1 MTNLPCEVVRDLL
14 PSYVDGLT
22 SETTGAL
29 VEAHVAGC
37 GACRAALQ
45 AMRTPE
51 AEPEKQENEAKE
63 IDFLKKNKKRNRKVL
78 LGSLLG
84 AAALVCLT
92 LFLRFFVIGQ
102 ELYGMQMLS
111 EVDVQNERLTME
123 LSSLNEAL
131 AVSEAKL
138 EENNGVVTLHAKG
151 VYRSFLHRGS
161 YPVSYTASE
170 PIRQVRT
177 EDRILWD
184 DGAPIS
190 PLASNVFATRH
201 DYVGDMSANNRTA
214 SALNLAGFL
223 GNYSNDLYTSHR
235 PYDWTLRLQV
245 DIPEEYAERRR
256 KDMEAFAYVLLAMVG
271 NLDRVTYQYT
281 VENAGTYLSVGTE
294 DADGFFGGN
303 IKDCGKSVRMLDT
316 LLQKTGLN
324 AYTMGSGDHSE
335 ARDAIVVEV
344 INGTDE
350 PIRGLT
356 VGAYRNGMICTTHGA
371 MNADNSTLGKGDSL
385 YFDFISQDFGGWDPN
400 AALTLRFSVQM
411 PGSNPDEFGKLYEVP
426 GELRA
431 AFGSGTVTR
440 VTIGGNAVD
449 GFTISQ

>member
-29 VEAHVAGC
+29 VEAHVEGC
-37 GACRAALQ
+37 DACRAVLQ
-45 AMRTPE
+45 AMRAPE
-51 AEPEKQENEAKE
+51 AEPEKQENEVKE

-84 AAALVCLT
+84 AAALVCLV
-92 LFLRFFVIGQ
+92 LFVRFFVIGQ

-131 AVSEAKL
+131 VVSEAKL
-138 EENNGVVTLHAKG
+138 EESNGVVTLHAKG

-161 YPVSYTASE
+161 YPVIYTASE

-190 PLASNVFATRH
+190 PLSSNVFATRH

-214 SALNLAGFL
+214 SALNLPGYF
-223 GNYSNDLYTSHR
+223 GNYSNELHTSEQ
-235 PYDWTLRLQV
+235 PYDWTILLQQ
-245 DIPEEYAERRR
+245 DIPADRLARRE
-256 KDMEAFAYVLLAMVG
+256 KEMVSFACVMLAMTG
-271 NLDRVTYQYT
+271 NLDQVSYRYT
-281 VENAGTYLSVGTE
+281 VDGAEQVMTVTAN
-294 DADGFFGGN
+294 DASEFFGGD
-303 IKDCGKSVRMLDT
+303 IKDCGTSARLLDV

-324 AYTMGSGDHSE
+324 EYAMGSGAYADAE
-335 ARDAIVVEV
+335 DAISVEV
-344 INGTDE
+344 VNGTDE
-350 PIRGLT
+350 PILA
-356 VGAYRNGMICTTHGA
+356 VSIDVYRNGKLCTTQGG
-371 MNADNSTLGKGDSL
+371 MNADESTQKKGDVL
-385 YFDFISQDFGGWDPN
+385 AFGFTHQDFGSWDPDTE
-400 AALTLRFSVQM
+400 LTLCFSVQM
-411 PGSNPDEFGKLYEVP
+411 ASGKWYEIP

-431 AFGSGTVTR
+431 AAGSGTVTR
-440 VTIGGNAVD
+440 VIIGGSAAD

>member
-29 VEAHVAGC
+29 VEAHVEGC
-37 GACRAALQ
+37 DACRAVLQ
-45 AMRTPE
+45 AMRAPE

-84 AAALVCLT
+84 AAALVCLV
-92 LFLRFFVIGQ
+92 LFVRFFVIGQ
-102 ELYGMQMLS
+102 ELYGMQLLS

-123 LSSLNEAL
+123 LNSMNEAL

-138 EENNGVVTLHAKG
+138 EESNGVVTLHAKG

-161 YPVSYTASE
+161 YPVIYTASE

-177 EDRILWD
+177 VDRILWD

-223 GNYSNDLYTSHR
+223 GNYSNDLYTSNY
-235 PYDWTLRLQV
+235 PYDWTLRLQE
-245 DIPEEYAERRR
+245 DIPADYAVRRR

-271 NLDRVTYQYT
+271 NLDQVTYQYT
-281 VENAGTYLSVGTE
+281 VEGAGAWLTVNTK
-294 DADGFFGGN
+294 DASAFFGGN
-303 IKDCGKSVRMLDT
+303 IKDCGTSVRLLDT

-324 AYTMGSGDHSE
+324 AYAMGSGDYAE
-335 ARDAIVVEV
+335 ARDVLAVEV
-344 INGTDE
+344 VNGTYGE
-350 PIRGLT
+350 PV
-356 VGAYRNGMICTTHGA
+356 VGVSISVYRNGKLCATQGA
-371 MNADNSTLGKGDSL
+371 ANADESSQQKGDTL
-385 YFDFISQDFGGWDPN
+385 YFDFTHQDLGSGDPN
-400 AALTLRFSVQM
+400 VELTLRFSVRTV
-411 PGSNPDEFGKLYEVP
+411 SGKWYEIP

-431 AFGSGTVTR
+431 AIGSGMVSR
-440 VTIGGNAVD
+440 VIIGGSAAD

>member
-22 SETTGAL
+22 SETTGRL
-29 VEAHVAGC
+29 VEAHVEGC
-37 GACRAALQ
+37 DACRAALQ
-45 AMRTPE
+45 AMRAPE
-51 AEPEKQENEAKE
+51 AEPENQENEAKE

-78 LGSLLG
+78 LGSLAG
-84 AAALVCLT
+84 AAALVCIV
-92 LFLRFFVIGQ
+92 LFVRFFVIGQ

-111 EVDVQNERLTME
+111 EVDVQKERLTME
-123 LSSLNEAL
+123 LNSLNEAL
-131 AVSEAKL
+131 AVSEAEF
-138 EENNGVVTLHAKG
+138 EESNGVVTLHAKG

-190 PLASNVFATRH
+190 PLSSNVFATRH

-223 GNYSNDLYTSHR
+223 GNYSNDLYTSNY
-235 PYDWTLRLQV
+235 PYDWTLRLQE
-245 DIPEEYAERRR
+245 DIPADYAVRRR

-271 NLDRVTYQYT
+271 NLDQVSYAYT
-281 VENAGTYLSVGTE
+281 VDGAEQVMTVTAN
-294 DADGFFGGN
+294 DASEFFGGD
-303 IKDCGKSVRMLDT
+303 IKDCGTSARLLDV

-324 AYTMGSGDHSE
+324 EYAMGSGSY
-335 ARDAIVVEV
+335 AVAGDAITVEV
-344 INGTDE
+344 VNGTDE
-350 PIRGLT
+350 PI
-356 VGAYRNGMICTTHGA
+356 VAVSIDVYRNGTLCATQGG
-371 MNADNSTLGKGDSL
+371 MNADESVQQKGDTLS
-385 YFDFISQDFGGWDPN
+385 FDFTHQDFGSWN
-400 AALTLRFSVQM
+400 ADDELTLRFSVQM
-411 PGSNPDEFGKLYEVP
+411 VSGKWYEIP

-431 AFGSGTVTR
+431 AAGSGTVTR
-440 VTIGGNAVD
+440 VTIGGSTVD